1 MSELD
6 NKDLPSIGR
15 PFVGLPAGGPI
26 GGPPP
31 GDDPVTGVLNLT
43 AFSQRFS
50 KMAAHPPAEAAMW
63 YIDIRSFRSIN
74 PKYGYE
80 TGTRVLVTLANCIDE
95 HLAHGLP
102 MMRLGGDRF
111 VFVGAGLD
119 FDAADEEYH
128 RLVAD
133 VNARI
138 SEFGVSDRISLIG
151 GVYFLRDT
159 DFASRDFKRALDFT
173 SIAHRNAKKR
183 LLSTLVLCTDEDL
196 ERDARRLTIEQSLD
210 KALAERQIEVWF
222 QPQIDYTYGE
232 VVGAEA
238 LARWNHPDLGVVSP
252 EEFVPALESCGR
264 IHDLDLFIWE
274 EACRC
279 AGYWRL
285 RSDGNPV
292 PVSVN
297 VSRAEMLEFDLVEH
311 FKQLQRKHNLPE
323 GCLRLEITE
332 SAFVEEADR
341 FRGVIDELRAS
352 GMIVEMDDFGSGLSS
367 LNMLK
372 DVPVDVVKLDK
383 GFVQAGV
390 NGERGGIV
398 LGAIIRM
405 LQGLD
410 TPIIAEGVES
420 LEQAEMLKN
429 MGCRFMQGFHFAP
442 PMPLSEFEA
451 FIASNATSEVTENR
465 RRGNASLE
473 NLMSFDHDTTF
484 LFNEAIGGTIFFFVY
499 DEQIESIIVN
509 DAFYRECGLDRSQFG
524 SSKVGLLEEVDEA
537 SRDTLWRACG
547 EAREF
552 GSAMCVAKVRL
563 TGRWIE
569 GCMRYIGDS
578 NRGLIFSLTI
588 CRSGDVIEGDKE
600 AIQAYQDYG
609 WAVGLLDKIVANGF
623 AKCLLDDNL
632 SLEFTN
638 IEFMNALGFG
648 WAEFSQRFHNSFIE
662 VVSVA
667 DRGRVLRAA
676 QDCVRKGGA
685 IDCEVNLYR
694 NDGSLERAALFGR
707 VATDVTNVPQLYFL
721 IVLRGRV
728 TEAAPTAGD
737 EMLFDRSLSFD
748 YYLDD
753 DRLVLHAMMPDGTM
767 RDVVHENWCEQLD
780 KMPDDI
786 DPASA
791 AKVLATMR
799 DLRHHPISGF
809 TDLKCNLRGGRA
821 LRWYHVN
828 YTCESDDEG
837 NTVMLHG
844 LAHDANDEMGSARW
858 WRRQAE
864 MCQLTGLLN
873 RNAAEQKIN
882 LLMRRWDG
890 GMMFMID
897 LDSFKRINDE
907 FGHLIGDGVLRDVG
921 AVLSEKFRES
931 DALGRYGGDEF
942 VAFMPVPMGADAHEL
957 AQKRC
962 DAIIASV
969 AKIEVPD
976 GSHVSCSIGVAV
988 SASREWS
995 FYELLEVAD
1004 QALYESKA
1012 AGKATA
1018 TIRDMQ

>member
-15 PFVGLPAGGPI
+15 PLVGLPAGGPI
-26 GGPPP
+26 GGSPP

-43 AFSQRFS
+43 AFGQAFAE
-50 KMAAHPPAEAAMW
+50 MAAEPPEDVALW

-74 PKYGYE
+74 PKYGYNV
-80 TGTRVLVTLANCIDE
+80 GNQVLMALAGCIDE

-102 MMRLGGDRF
+102 IMRLGGDRF
-111 VFVGAGLD
+111 VFAGAGRD
-119 FDAADEEYH
+119 FEAAEEEYQK
-128 RLVAD
+128 LAID
-133 VNARI
+133 VNERI
-138 SEFGVSDRISLIG
+138 SKFGVADRISLIG
-151 GVYFLRDT
+151 GIYYLRET

-183 LLSTLVLCTDEDL
+183 LISTLVLCTDGDIEQ
-196 ERDARRLTIEQSLD
+196 DARRLVIEQSLD
-210 KALAERQIEVWF
+210 DALAGGQIEVWF
-222 QPQIDYTYGE
+222 QPQIDYAYGE

-238 LARWNHPDLGVVSP
+238 LARWNHPDLGVISP

-279 AGYWRL
+279 ASYWRL
-285 RSDGNPV
+285 ESDGSPV

-297 VSRAEMLEFDLVEH
+297 VSRAEMFEFNLVEH
-311 FKQLQRKHNLPE
+311 FQSLQEKYNLPP

-341 FRGVIDELRAS
+341 FRSIIDDLRA
-352 GMIVEMDDFGSGLSS
+352 GGLTVEMDDFGSGLSS

-372 DVPVDVVKLDK
+372 DVPVDIVKLDK
-383 GFVQAGV
+383 GFVRAGV

-410 TPIIAEGVES
+410 TPIIAEGVET

-429 MGCRFMQGFHFAP
+429 MGCRTMQGFHFAP

-451 FIASNATSEVTENR
+451 FIASNSTSEFAKSRKRSNI
-465 RRGNASLE
+465 GLE
-473 NLMSFDHDTTF
+473 NLMSFDSNATF
-484 LFNEAIGGTIFFFVY
+484 LFNEAMGGTVFFFVY
-499 DEQIESIIVN
+499 GEHIESIIVN

-524 SSKVGLLEEVDEA
+524 SSRVDLLNEVDEG

-552 GSAMCVAKVRL
+552 GSAMCVAKIRL

-569 GCMRYIGDS
+569 GCMRYIGES
-578 NRGLIFSLTI
+578 SRGIIFSLTV
-588 CRSGDVIEGDKE
+588 CRSGDLVAGDKE
-600 AIQAYQDYG
+600 AMQAYQDYG
-609 WAVGLLDKIVANGF
+609 WAVGLLNKIVANGF
-623 AKCLLDDNL
+623 AKCLLDDDL
-632 SLEFTN
+632 TLEFTN
-638 IEFMNALGFG
+638 IELMNALGFG
-648 WAEFSQRFHNSFIE
+648 WNEFSQRFHNSFIE

-667 DRGRVLRAA
+667 DRSRVLRAA
-676 QDCVRKGGA
+676 QDCARKGGA
-685 IDCEVNLYR
+685 VDCEANLYR
-694 NDGSLERAALFGR
+694 SDGTLEHAALYGR

-721 IVLRGRV
+721 IVLRGKV
-728 TEAAPTAGD
+728 TEAAPSAGD

-748 YYLDD
+748 YFLEE

-767 RDVVHENWCEQLD
+767 RDIVRESWLKDLD

-791 AKVLATMR
+791 AKVLASVR

-809 TDLKCNLRGGRA
+809 TDLKCNLRGGRT

-828 YTCESDDEG
+828 YMCEVDAEG
-837 NTVMLHG
+837 KTAVLHG
-844 LAHDANDEMGSARW
+844 IAHDANDEMGSARW

-873 RNAAEQKIN
+873 RNAVEQKIN

-897 LDSFKRINDE
+897 LDGFKRINDE
-907 FGHLIGDGVLRDVG
+907 FGHLVGDEVLRAVG

-962 DAIIASV
+962 DDIIESIE
-969 AKIEVPD
+969 KIEAPD
-976 GSHVSCSIGVAV
+976 GARVSCSIGVAV
-988 SASREWS
+988 STSREWT
-995 FYELLEVAD
+995 FYDLLEVAD
-1004 QALYESKA
+1004 QALYESKT
-1012 AGKATA
+1012 AGKATF
-1018 TIRDMQ
+1018 TIRDM